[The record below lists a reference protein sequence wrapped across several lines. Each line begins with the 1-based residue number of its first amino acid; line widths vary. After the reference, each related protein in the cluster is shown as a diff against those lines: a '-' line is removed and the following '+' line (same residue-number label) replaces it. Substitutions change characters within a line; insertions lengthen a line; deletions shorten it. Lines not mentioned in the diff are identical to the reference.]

1 MLAITSITTIITTIF
16 TSLFLGPQSVN
27 NILALTITIPFLLI
41 FIDSLLSILGKDAIQ
56 IKAIRSL
63 VFYIGWQDQGAS
75 KVPAI
80 TVVSQNMI
88 GRKARGYL
96 NSKNLTQEEQE
107 TFYTLMHTW
116 DKCLDSLITLCKDLK
131 KYPDRSQ

>member
-1 MLAITSITTIITTIF
+1 MLAITSITTIVTTIL
-16 TSLFLGPQSVN
+16 TSLFLGPQSIN
-27 NILALTITIPFLLI
+27 GFLALTITIPFLLI
-41 FIDSLLSILGKDAIQ
+41 LIDSLLSILGKDAIQ

-96 NSKNLTQEEQE
+96 NSKNLTQEERE